1 MTGESYVQPLVLI
14 LEDEP
19 HTWRFLVSALASHG
33 FRSLQMGTRAPA
45 LGALVG
51 HQPNLVLLDAAPA
64 ADAVGLTLQLR
75 AWTPAPIIVLLEPTQ
90 DRERGELL
98 DAGANDY
105 VTKPFGA
112 GDLLARMRVWLRQGA
127 REAHAPAPPA
137 PPPRRLRIDRER
149 QSVFVDGREVH
160 LTPTECAL
168 LQALSRGRSAV
179 TEEQLVAAVWG
190 PRGRALAAQH
200 LRSHL
205 RQLRNK
211 IEPDPM
217 RPRHLVTE
225 AGGGYR
231 LKLG

>member
-33 FRSLQMGTRAPA
+33 FRSLQMGTRSPA

-51 HQPNLVLLDAAPA
+51 HQPNLILLDAVHA

-75 AWTPAPIIVLLEPTQ
+75 AWTPAPILVLLEPTHE
-90 DRERGELL
+90 RERGELL

-105 VTKPFGA
+105 LTKPFGA

-127 REAHAPAPPA
+127 REARAPAHAA

-149 QSVFVDGREVH
+149 QAVFVDGREVH

-168 LQALSRGRSAV
+168 LTALSRGRSPV

>member
-1 MTGESYVQPLVLI
+1 MTGASYVQPLVLV
-14 LEDEP
+14 LADEP

-33 FRSLQMGTRAPA
+33 FRSLQMGTRAPD
-45 LGALVG
+45 LGGLLG
-51 HQPNLVLLDAAPA
+51 HQPHIVLLDAAHA
-64 ADAVGLTLQLR
+64 ADAVGLTMQLR
-75 AWTPAPIIVLLEPTQ
+75 SWTPAPIIVLVEPT
-90 DRERGELL
+90 DERERGELL

-112 GDLLARMRVWLRQGA
+112 GDLLARMRVWLRQNA
-127 REAHAPAPPA
+127 REVRGPGLPGTVPA
-137 PPPRRLRIDRER
+137 RLRIDRER
-149 QSVFVDGREVH
+149 QAVIVEGREVH

-168 LQALSRGRSAV
+168 LMALARGRHAV
-179 TEEQLVAAVWG
+179 TEEELVATVWG
-190 PRGRALAAQH
+190 PRGGGLAGQH

>member
-33 FRSLQMGTRAPA
+33 FRSLQVGTRAPD
-45 LGALVG
+45 LGGLVG
-51 HQPNLVLLDAAPA
+51 HQPHLVLLDAAHA
-64 ADAVGLTLQLR
+64 ADAVGLTLQVR
-75 AWTPAPIIVLLEPTQ
+75 SWTPAPIIVLLDAMHE
-90 DRERGELL
+90 RERGELL

-112 GDLLARMRVWLRQGA
+112 GDLLARMRVWLRQNA
-127 REAHAPAPPA
+127 REARGLAVPGPTPA
-137 PPPRRLRIDRER
+137 RLRIDRER
-149 QSVFVDGREVH
+149 QAVFVEGREVH

-168 LQALSRGRSAV
+168 LMALTRGRGPV
-179 TEEQLVAAVWG
+179 TEEELVAAVWG
-190 PRGRALAAQH
+190 PRGRALAGQH